1 MGMLAGGAGGGLCA
15 AKLKVMA
22 KPIARYRRR
31 GYTWDA
37 LQFDGASAAEVIA
50 FVGGSDYAKAVGG
63 DIVLSLQGADVQSQ
77 KLEVFPGQ
85 WVLIPKRGGP
95 FNVVSDGECNI
106 VLDRKGQ
113 GRKSNP

>member
-1 MGMLAGGAGGGLCA
+1 
-15 AKLKVMA
+15 MA

-37 LQFDGASAAEVIA
+37 LQFDGANAADVIA
-50 FVGGSDYAKAVGG
+50 FVGGSDYAKAVGQ

-77 KLEVFPGQ
+77 KLEVYPGQ

-95 FNVVSDGECNI
+95 FNVVSDGEFNI
-106 VLDRKGQ
+106 VFEEDTGGPGEVEPL
-113 GRKSNP
+113 